1 MSKKKKIHFA
11 WWLLAGLAIMVGIAK
26 GGIMT
31 AGGLFLTPMTEDL
44 GIMGSLSPYF
54 SISSI
59 SP

>member
-44 GIMGSLSPYF
+44 GIMGS
-54 SISSI
+54 
-59 SP
+59 